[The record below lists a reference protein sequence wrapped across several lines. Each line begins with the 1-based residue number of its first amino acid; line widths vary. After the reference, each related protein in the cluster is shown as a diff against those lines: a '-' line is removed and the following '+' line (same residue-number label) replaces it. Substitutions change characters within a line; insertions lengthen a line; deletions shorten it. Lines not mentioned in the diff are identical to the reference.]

1 VFSLVRF
8 FVSKNL
14 FHKMEYEYEEVIPQE
29 KKGPNL
35 LAKRKIDYVLEE
47 KEKDP
52 NCPLY
57 VRKWLS
63 HPFVKEIR

>member
-1 VFSLVRF
+1 
-8 FVSKNL
+8 
-14 FHKMEYEYEEVIPQE
+14 MDYEYEELEQV
-29 KKGPNL
+29 KKPNL
-35 LAKRKIDYVLEE
+35 LVKRKIDYVLEE

-63 HPFVKEIR
+63 HPFVTQIR